1 MTQDPTEATVNEFW
15 SIIYE
20 HDVSQIIMLSHV
32 DSKQKFFRYWPTDE
46 IVLKNFSVKLVEES
60 NFTNYF
66 IKRRIQLSKQMPSS
80 ESPHSVVLYQFLA
93 WHSDHIIPESAIPLI
108 VLCEQVISYKDL
120 NKPILLHCFD
130 GAQRSSVCLGLMSL
144 IYQIKIDKKIDIFQ
158 TARCIALQKR
168 GMFKCLVSLSI
179 VQIQSFY
186 YIIFCLSGSICFL
199 VSIDNELY

>member
-20 HDVSQIIMLSHV
+20 HDVSQVIMLSHV

-46 IVLKNFSVKLVEES
+46 IVFKNFSVKLVEES

-66 IKRRIQLSKQMPSS
+66 IKGRIQLSKQMPSS

-179 VQIQSFY
+179 VEIKYFFLLYNILSFR
-186 YIIFCLSGSICFL
+186 INLLSC
-199 VSIDNELY
+199 IDRQ